1 MSRHMIS
8 KKDFKYIKARMESL
22 GIDISNL
29 SDLEVEQLKNSTIYY
44 YSNMPVIYND
54 IPTLYLLNNIKPN
67 KNITIVD
74 DGAVSR
80 ISNGANLFS
89 PGIVSMDMSMKKGD
103 ITYIANKKNQFIA
116 VCRLTD
122 DAENIMKERKG
133 IAAENLHY
141 LNDNII
147 KNRYL

>member
-1 MSRHMIS
+1 MSKHKLS
-8 KKDFKYIKARMESL
+8 KKDFKEIKSKMEAI

-29 SDLEVEQLKNSTIYY
+29 NDLEIEESKNTRIYY

-54 IPTLYLLNNIKPN
+54 IPTLYLLNNIKPT

-74 DGAVSR
+74 DGAVSKMA
-80 ISNGANLFS
+80 SGANLFA
-89 PGIVSMDMSMKKGD
+89 PGIISMDMSMKKGD

-122 DAENIMKERKG
+122 DSDNIIKEKKG
-133 IAAENLHY
+133 LAAENLHY
-141 LNDNII
+141 LNDSII
-147 KNRYL
+147 KKRYV